1 MSKHREIELES
12 AIEADLIN
20 RGGYQPVNPKEYMA
34 DLGLFPFEV
43 IEFVKSSQSVKW
55 TSLEASLGEKA
66 EDTLITTLR
75 KELNSKGA
83 LKVLRQGFKCFG
95 KTFKLAYFTPN
106 TKLND
111 GAWAD
116 YEFNR
121 LGVSRQVHFDP
132 ENKALSVDM
141 VLALNGL
148 PVVTI
153 ELKNPMS
160 NGETVEDA
168 KIQYNGRNPNAPLF
182 RFKERALVHFAVD
195 PDNVLMTTKL
205 AKGDTRFLPFNK
217 GRDNGAGN
225 PILKGD
231 YDTAYLWKEVLAKDS
246 LMDILARFLHLEI
259 EEKKIVTKGGVKT
272 KRKETMIFPRYH
284 QLDVVR
290 KLITSSQDKGSGHNY
305 LVQHSAGSGKSNSI
319 AWLAH
324 RLSSLHNADDEKV
337 FDTVVVITD
346 RRVLDQQLQDT
357 IYQFEHKQGVVQKI
371 DENTQQLAKALSGG
385 TPIVISTI
393 QKFPFITQAMDTLAK
408 KGEGIDLSTSGRK
421 FAVIVDEAHSSQS
434 GETAK
439 ELRKVLNRDGIEAA
453 IAEEF
458 LGTEDEDMSEDA
470 KENLAREMK
479 ARPKQPNISFF
490 AFTATPK
497 YKTLKLFDEPGPS
510 GEAPFHLY
518 SMKQAIE
525 ENFIMDVL
533 KYYTTYKSYFGVIK
547 KIEDDPN
554 VPKRE
559 AAKSLAKYIS
569 LHPVNIS
576 QKVEVII
583 EHFRSHTKHKIGGR
597 AKAMVVTGSR
607 LHAVRYKLAFDKYIK
622 DKGYEGIRSLVAFS
636 GKVVDPDVPNSSFT
650 ETSMNDGIREPEVPE
665 KFASEEYQ
673 VLLVADKYQTGFDQ
687 PLLHSMY
694 VDKRLSGIQAVQTLS
709 RLNRKTTGKEDT
721 FVMDFVNEREE
732 IFHSFKQYHTV
743 ALPGEEPDPHKLY
756 ELQHKLEDAQ
766 VFETSEVDQF
776 SEIWFKDRYEPTSK
790 DHQKIDSILKLAVE
804 RYKKHS
810 EDEKEEFKS
819 LLTSFRSLYAFLSQ
833 IIPYQDSTLEKLYT
847 YGRFLLARLPKHSE
861 SEQYDVDD
869 EVALK
874 FYRLQKIS
882 EGSIE
887 LNEGEASFLKGPS
900 DVGTRK
906 AADDEVPLSI
916 LIGKL
921 NERFGTDFAL
931 ADQLFFDQ
939 VEETAVNDSALIS
952 AAHANSIDNFRL
964 VFEKAFPGLV
974 IGRMDSNEEIVDR
987 LMQDQRFKEAASA
1000 HILQEVYDR
1009 IRSEKRPS
1017 LGEVLDGKIE
1027 ENDFIEFK
1035 STFQWDIREGK
1046 KNREL
1051 QKSVLK
1057 TIVAFLNSSGGMLAV
1072 GVTDDHKI
1080 FGLDADYALLSKPD
1094 KREWFHQLVTDAIN
1108 NRIGAEYTNLIS
1120 AKFEEHEAKD
1130 VLVIDIKR
1138 KGPKEAYL
1146 TTNRDTEFFVRT
1158 GKKTIQLK
1166 GREMSD
1172 YIRANW

>member
-1 MSKHREIELES
+1 
-12 AIEADLIN
+12 
-20 RGGYQPVNPKEYMA
+20 
-34 DLGLFPFEV
+34 
-43 IEFVKSSQSVKW
+43 
-55 TSLEASLGEKA
+55 
-66 EDTLITTLR
+66 
-75 KELNSKGA
+75 
-83 LKVLRQGFKCFG
+83 
-95 KTFKLAYFTPN
+95 
-106 TKLND
+106 
-111 GAWAD
+111 
-116 YEFNR
+116 
-121 LGVSRQVHFDP
+121 
-132 ENKALSVDM
+132 
-141 VLALNGL
+141 
-148 PVVTI
+148 
-153 ELKNPMS
+153 
-160 NGETVEDA
+160 
-168 KIQYNGRNPNAPLF
+168 
-182 RFKERALVHFAVD
+182 
-195 PDNVLMTTKL
+195 
-205 AKGDTRFLPFNK
+205 
-217 GRDNGAGN
+217 
-225 PILKGD
+225 
-231 YDTAYLWKEVLAKDS
+231 
-246 LMDILARFLHLEI
+246 
-259 EEKKIVTKGGVKT
+259 
-272 KRKETMIFPRYH
+272 MIFPRYH

-931 ADQLFFDQ
+931 ADQLFFD
-939 VEETAVNDSALIS
+939 
-952 AAHANSIDNFRL
+952 
-964 VFEKAFPGLV
+964 
-974 IGRMDSNEEIVDR
+974 
-987 LMQDQRFKEAASA
+987 
-1000 HILQEVYDR
+1000 
-1009 IRSEKRPS
+1009 
-1017 LGEVLDGKIE
+1017 
-1027 ENDFIEFK
+1027 
-1035 STFQWDIREGK
+1035 REGK

>member
-1 MSKHREIELES
+1 MSAHREIKFED
-12 AIEADLIN
+12 AIEADLI
-20 RGGYQPVNPKEYMA
+20 RDCGYDTLNPKEYMA

-43 IEFVKSSQSVKW
+43 VEFIKSSQTEKW
-55 TSLEASLGEKA
+55 QSLETSLGDKA
-66 EDTLITTLR
+66 RDTLVTTLR
-75 KELNSKGA
+75 KELTSKGA

-106 TKLND
+106 SKLNA

-116 YEFNR
+116 YATNR
-121 LGVSRQVHFDP
+121 LRVSRQVHFDP
-132 ENKALSVDM
+132 ENKKLSVDM

-148 PVVTI
+148 PIVTI
-153 ELKNPMS
+153 ELKNPMT
-160 NGETVEDA
+160 GFETVEDA
-168 KIQYNGRNPNAPLF
+168 KNQYMGRNPNAPLF

-195 PDNVLMTTKL
+195 PDMVYMTTKL
-205 AKGDTRFLPFNK
+205 AGNETFFLPFNK
-217 GRDNGAGN
+217 GHENGAGN
-225 PILKGD
+225 PPLDDD
-231 YDTAYLWKEVLAKDS
+231 YATSFLWKEVLAKDS
-246 LMDILARFLHLEI
+246 LLDILARFLHLEV
-259 EEKKIVTKGGVKT
+259 EEKKVVTKRGVKT

-290 KLITSSQDKGSGHNY
+290 KLVSSSRDKGSGHNY

-324 RLSSLHNADDEKV
+324 RLSSLHNESDEKV

-408 KGEGIDLSTSGRK
+408 KGDTVDLSTSGRK

-439 ELRKVLNRDGIEAA
+439 ELRKVLNRDGIESA

-458 LGTEDEDMSEDA
+458 LGVEDEDMSDAA
-470 KENLAREMK
+470 KENIIKEMQARS
-479 ARPKQPNISFF
+479 RQPNISFF

-497 YKTLKLFDEPGPS
+497 FKTLTIFDEAGPS
-510 GEAPFHLY
+510 GQSPFHLY

-547 KIEDDPN
+547 KISDDPN

-559 AAKSLAKYIS
+559 AAKALAKYIS

-607 LHAVRYKLAFDKYIK
+607 LHAVRYKLAFDAYIK

-636 GKVVDPDVPNSSFT
+636 GKVVDPDIPEASYT
-650 ETSMNDGIREPEVPE
+650 ETSMNDGIRESEIPE
-665 KFASEEYQ
+665 KFGSEEYQ

-709 RLNRKTTGKEDT
+709 RLNRKAQGKEDT

-732 IFHSFKQYHTV
+732 IFQSFKQYHTV
-743 ALPGEEPDPHKLY
+743 ALPGEEADPHKLY
-756 ELQHKLEDAQ
+756 DLQHKLEESQ
-766 VFETSEVDQF
+766 IFEDSEVNAFAD
-776 SEIWFKDRYEPTSK
+776 IWFRNRYEPTVR
-790 DHQKIDSILKLAVE
+790 DHQKIDSILKVAVD
-804 RYKKHS
+804 RYVQRE
-810 EDEKEEFKS
+810 EDEQEEFKS

-833 IIPYQDSTLEKLYT
+833 IVPYQDSALEKLYT
-847 YGRFLLARLPKHSE
+847 YGRFLLARLPRDGQGKK
-861 SEQYDVDD
+861 YDVDD
-869 EVALK
+869 EIALK

-882 EGSIE
+882 EGAIE
-887 LNEGEASFLKGPS
+887 LNEGEAPFLKGPT

-906 AADDEVPLSI
+906 ASDDEVPLST

-921 NERFGTDFAL
+921 NERFGTDFTL

-939 VEETAVNDSALIS
+939 VEETAINDSALIS
-952 AAHANSIDNFRL
+952 AAHANSIDNFKL

-1017 LGEVLDGKIE
+1017 LSEILSGKIE
-1027 ENDFIEFK
+1027 ENEFLEFK
-1035 STFQWDIREGK
+1035 STFQWDIREER
-1046 KNREL
+1046 KNKDL

-1057 TIVAFLNSSGGMLAV
+1057 TIVAFLNSSGGTLAI
-1072 GVTDDHKI
+1072 GVEDNHNV
-1080 FGLDADYALLSKPD
+1080 FGLEADYALLSKPD
-1094 KREWFHQLVTDAIN
+1094 KREWFHQLITDSIN

-1120 AKFEEHEAKD
+1120 ASFEEYDGKD
-1130 VLVIDIKR
+1130 VMVVEVQR
-1138 KGPKEAYL
+1138 RAPKEAYL
-1146 TTNRDTEFFVRT
+1146 TTNKDTEFFVRT

>member
-1 MSKHREIELES
+1 MSKHREIEFEK
-12 AIEADLIN
+12 AIEADLLAS
-20 RGGYQPVNPKEYMA
+20 QEYKKLEPSGFNA
-34 DLGLFPFEV
+34 EFGFFPDEV
-43 IEFVKSSQSVKW
+43 IEFVRSSQSEKW
-55 TSLEASLGEKA
+55 SALLRSLGDKA
-66 EDTLITTLR
+66 EDTLVTTLR
-75 KELNSKGA
+75 KELSSKGA
-83 LKVLRQGFKCFG
+83 LKVLRQGFRCFG

-106 TKLND
+106 SGLNAQ
-111 GAWAD
+111 AWAD
-116 YEFNR
+116 YETNR
-121 LGVSRQVHFDP
+121 LSISRQVHFDP
-132 ENKALSVDM
+132 NNPNLSLDIAIV
-141 VLALNGL
+141 LNGL
-148 PVVTI
+148 PVATL
-153 ELKNPMS
+153 ELKNPIS

-168 KIQYNGRNPNAPLF
+168 KIQYQGRSPNAPIF
-182 RFKERALVHFAVD
+182 RFKERAFVHFAVD
-195 PDNVLMTTKL
+195 PDNVFMTTKL
-205 AKGDTRFLPFNK
+205 AGTETFFLPFNK
-217 GRDNGAGN
+217 GRDDGAGN
-225 PILKGD
+225 PTVGD
-231 YDTAYLWKEVLAKDS
+231 DYSTAYLWKEVLARDS
-246 LMDILARFLHLEI
+246 LLDILARFLHLEV

-272 KRKETMIFPRYH
+272 KRKEAMIFPRYH

-290 KLITSSQDKGSGHNY
+290 KLVASSKEKGSGHNY

-324 RLSSLHNADDEKV
+324 RLSSLHNDQDEKV

-408 KGEGIDLSTSGRK
+408 KGEGVDLSTSGRK

-439 ELRKVLNRDGIEAA
+439 ELRKVLNRDGIESAL
-453 IAEEF
+453 AEEF
-458 LGTEDEDMSEDA
+458 LGLEEEELSDAA
-470 KENLAREMK
+470 KENLAREMR

-497 YKTLKLFDEPGPS
+497 YKTLLIFDEPGPT
-510 GEAPFHLY
+510 GEPPFHLY

-547 KIEDDPN
+547 KIEEDPQ

-559 AAKSLAKYIS
+559 AAKALAKYIS

-583 EHFRSHTKHKIGGR
+583 EHFGAHTKHKIGGR
-597 AKAMVVTGSR
+597 AKAMVVTSSR
-607 LHAVRYKLAFDKYIK
+607 LHAVRYKLAFDQYIK

-636 GKVVDPDVPNSSFT
+636 GKVIDPDIPDSSYT
-650 ETSMNDGIREPEVPE
+650 ETGMNDGVRESEVPE

-709 RLNRKTTGKEDT
+709 RLNRKAPGKEDT
-721 FVMDFVNEREE
+721 FVMDFVNDREE

-743 ALPGEEPDPHKLY
+743 AVPGDEADPHQLY
-756 ELQHKLEDAQ
+756 ELQHKLEEAKI
-766 VFETSEVDQF
+766 FENSEIDDF
-776 SEIWFKDRYEPTSK
+776 SEIWFGNRYEPTAR
-790 DHQKIDSILKLAVE
+790 DHQKIDTIIKVAVGRYNE
-804 RYKKHS
+804 RDE
-810 EDEKEEFKS
+810 EDQEEFKS

-833 IIPYQDSTLEKLYT
+833 IVPYQDSALEKLYT
-847 YGRFLLARLPKHSE
+847 YGRFLLARLPRRSSGQK
-861 SEQYDVDD
+861 YDVDD

-887 LNEGEASFLKGPS
+887 LNEGQAPFLKGPT

-906 AADDEVPLSI
+906 ANEDEVPLST

-921 NERFGTDFAL
+921 NERFGTDFTL

-939 VEETAVNDSALIS
+939 VEETAVNDTALIS
-952 AAHANSIDNFRL
+952 AAHANSIENFKL

-987 LMQDQRFKEAASA
+987 LMQDQNFKDAASA
-1000 HILQEVYDR
+1000 HLLQEVYDR
-1009 IRSEKRPS
+1009 IRKERRPDLSEILEK
-1017 LGEVLDGKIE
+1017 KIE

-1035 STFQWDIREGK
+1035 STFQWDVRENR
-1046 KNREL
+1046 KNKEL
-1051 QKSVLK
+1051 QKAVLK
-1057 TIVAFLNSSGGMLAV
+1057 TIVAFLNTDGGMLAI
-1072 GVTDDHKI
+1072 GVTDDHEI
-1080 FGLDADYALLSKPD
+1080 YGLDADYALISKDD
-1094 KREWFHQLVTDAIN
+1094 KREWFHQQVTDAIN
-1108 NRIGAEYTNLIS
+1108 NRIGAEFTNFYS
-1120 AKFEEHEAKD
+1120 MDYEVHDGKD
-1130 VLVIDIKR
+1130 VLVVNVYKR
-1138 KGPKEAYL
+1138 ASNEAYL
-1146 TTNRDTEFFVRT
+1146 TTNKETQFFVRT
-1158 GKKTIQLK
+1158 GRKTIELK
-1166 GREMSD
+1166 GRAMGD